1 MDNGIVDLPTKIP
14 PKEVDSF
21 IPSEPSVSNGASIGV
36 DSVGASVKSTQPIS
50 SAVFMK
56 HGVYALQST
65 VRPFPVK
72 AELSTKAN
80 SDEEPLLVI
89 GTTVM
94 DSKVR
99 RPHATS
105 V

>member
-1 MDNGIVDLPTKIP
+1 VVDPPTQIP
-14 PKEVDSF
+14 SKEVDSF
-21 IPSEPSVSNGASIGV
+21 FPSEPSVSDDVPKGDN
-36 DSVGASVKSTQPIS
+36 SVNVSLKPNQAIPS
-50 SAVFMK
+50 SDFMK

-65 VRPFPVK
+65 VRPFPVQT
-72 AELSTKAN
+72 EPSTN
-80 SDEEPLLVI
+80 VHSDEEPLLVI

-99 RPHATS
+99 RTQTTS